1 MLTCRELVQTL
12 ATDYLDVQLT
22 WRERAAVRF
31 HLLICNHC
39 RRFMRQMALVRS
51 LLARRSEPPP
61 AEPEVQ
67 EIAQRLYRQQQGLTG
82 DPKNS

>member
-1 MLTCRELVQTL
+1 MLTCRELAQTM
-12 ATDYLDVQLT
+12 ASDYLDAQLT

-39 RRFMRQMALVRS
+39 RRFMRQLTLVRG

-61 AEPEVQ
+61 AEPKVR
-67 EIAQRLYRQQQGLTG
+67 EIAERLSRQQQSLAG
-82 DPKNS
+82 DPKK

>member
-1 MLTCRELVQTL
+1 MLTCRELAQTL
-12 ATDYLDVQLT
+12 ASDYLDAQLT
-22 WRERAAVRF
+22 WRQRAAVRF

-61 AEPEVQ
+61 SEPEVKKLV
-67 EIAQRLYRQQQGLTG
+67 ERLSRQQQGLTG
-82 DPKNS
+82 DPQK